1 MKQSIERV
9 FLFRANASMQL
20 TPAEGEKQVKTKF
33 TYALEKMISRT
44 NEYEKKYQSFL
55 EDARVDLASED
66 DKKNLIVNEKG
77 QFSFTRENH
86 KLLNQKIREKQKELV
101 EIEPYFVDPKHI
113 PEDLN
118 VSLKEMFI
126 GFVIKD
132 EEEEPQEEE
141 SKVPTP
147 ELN

>member
-86 KLLNQKIREKQKELV
+86 KKLNEKIREKQKEQV

-118 VSLKEMFI
+118 LSLREMFI
-126 GFVIKD
+126 GFVIED
-132 EEEEPQEEE
+132 AEEPREEE
-141 SKVPTP
+141 SKVPTL